1 MPADAAVEQIPL
13 VAQREAA
20 RAQAGGQ
27 LAQPAA
33 GARIAHR
40 HVDVDRSLLGP
51 AEPRRVD
58 PQGARVRDVGG
69 VEVERGAIRGD
80 LRERP
85 RRDEP
90 ERNRQSDRPTVRPS
104 GHYGSTATVVW
115 VTWVTGMATPC
126 TVKRTVSVVESRDSP
141 PR

>member
-1 MPADAAVEQIPL
+1 PL

-40 HVDVDRSLLGP
+40 HVDVDRSLFGP

-58 PQGARVRDVGG
+58 PQGARVRNVRG
-69 VEVERGAIRGD
+69 VEVAGGAVRSDLCRDAGGEQEQLRAPAWSSHAAGAERRIAR
-80 LRERP
+80 REISELLP
-85 RRDEP
+85 F
-90 ERNRQSDRPTVRPS
+90 
-104 GHYGSTATVVW
+104 W
-115 VTWVTGMATPC
+115 VDSSVSVQATPGLSPSLGMRGR
-126 TVKRTVSVVESRDSP
+126 KSRKLASS
-141 PR
+141 